1 MASQYT
7 RKNFFKGEGELQ
19 SQSRKKWRLQLMNKD
34 PKQAKKNLVTIYE
47 PQTHN
52 GWYGTCQHL
61 FATNPAKD
69 KDFQAKKI
77 L

>member
-1 MASQYT
+1 
-7 RKNFFKGEGELQ
+7 
-19 SQSRKKWRLQLMNKD
+19 MNKD